1 MYTLFNITQGVGFM
15 KLKKKNLI
23 ITCLLICLSIVFT
36 ACSQQSSNA
45 VNTSNKS
52 NELKVHYIDV
62 GQGDSILVQTKDK
75 NILIDAGT
83 RKSSDNLISYLKKQH
98 IKKLD
103 YVIATHPHEDHIG
116 GMPKVIEEF
125 EISNFYAPKK
135 TANTKIFKDMILQLK
150 KKNLKINVAKK
161 GISLNLSTN
170 SSLDFLAPV
179 KDNYENTNDSSAV
192 VKLTHG
198 NTKFL
203 FTGDAEKTSEK
214 DILNSNEDLSSNVL
228 KVGHHGSHSSSSKE
242 FLDKINPKIAIIS
255 CGKNNDYGHPHKETM
270 KELNKRNIEVYR
282 TDIDGNIVL
291 TSDGENIKK
300 N

>member
-1 MYTLFNITQGVGFM
+1 M

-23 ITCLLICLSIVFT
+23 ITCLLICLSIIFT

-45 VNTSNKS
+45 INTSNKS

-75 NILIDAGT
+75 NILIDSGT
-83 RKSSDNLISYLKKQH
+83 RKSSDNLINYLKKQH

-116 GMPKVIEEF
+116 GMPKVIDEF
-125 EISNFYAPKK
+125 EIGNFYAPKK

-161 GISLNLSTN
+161 GISLDLSN
-170 SSLDFLAPV
+170 DSSLDFLAPV
-179 KDNYENTNDSSAV
+179 KDNYENTNDYSAV
-192 VKLTHG
+192 IKLTHG
-198 NTKFL
+198 NAKFL
-203 FTGDAEKTSEK
+203 FTGDAEKASEK
-214 DILNSNEDLSSNVL
+214 DILNSNVDLSSNVL

-242 FLDKINPKIAIIS
+242 FLDKVNPKMAIIS

-270 KELNKRNIEVYR
+270 KELKKRNIEIYR
-282 TDIDGNIVL
+282 TDIDGNILL

>member
-1 MYTLFNITQGVGFM
+1 M

-83 RKSSDNLISYLKKQH
+83 RKSSDSLISYLKKQH

-161 GISLNLSTN
+161 GISLDLSNN

-228 KVGHHGSHSSSSKE
+228 KIGHHGSHSSSSKE

>member
-1 MYTLFNITQGVGFM
+1 M

-83 RKSSDNLISYLKKQH
+83 RKSSDSLISYLKKQH

-161 GISLNLSTN
+161 GISVDLSNN

>member
-1 MYTLFNITQGVGFM
+1 M

-83 RKSSDNLISYLKKQH
+83 RKSSDSLISYLKKQH

-161 GISLNLSTN
+161 GISLDLSNN

-179 KDNYENTNDSSAV
+179 KDNYKNTNDSSAV

>member
-1 MYTLFNITQGVGFM
+1 M

-83 RKSSDNLISYLKKQH
+83 RKSSDSLISYLKKQH

-161 GISLNLSTN
+161 GISLDLSNN

-192 VKLTHG
+192 IKLTHG

>member
-1 MYTLFNITQGVGFM
+1 M

-45 VNTSNKS
+45 VNTSKSNKS

-161 GISLNLSTN
+161 GISLNLSNN

>member
-1 MYTLFNITQGVGFM
+1 M

-83 RKSSDNLISYLKKQH
+83 RKSSDSLISYLKKQH

-161 GISLNLSTN
+161 GISLDLSNN

-192 VKLTHG
+192 VKLTHR

>member
-1 MYTLFNITQGVGFM
+1 M

-23 ITCLLICLSIVFT
+23 ITCLLICLSIIFT

-83 RKSSDNLISYLKKQH
+83 RKSSDNLINYLKKQH

-116 GMPKVIEEF
+116 GMPKVIDEF

-150 KKNLKINVAKK
+150 KKNLKINIAKK
-161 GISLNLSTN
+161 GISLDLSN
-170 SSLDFLAPV
+170 DSSLDFLAPV

-270 KELNKRNIEVYR
+270 KELKKRNIEVYR
-282 TDIDGNIVL
+282 TDIDGTILL

>member
-1 MYTLFNITQGVGFM
+1 
-15 KLKKKNLI
+15 
-23 ITCLLICLSIVFT
+23 
-36 ACSQQSSNA
+36 SQQSSNA
-45 VNTSNKS
+45 INTSNKS

-62 GQGDSILVQTKDK
+62 GQGDSILVQTKEK

-83 RKSSDNLISYLKKQH
+83 RKSSDNLINYLKKQH

-116 GMPKVIEEF
+116 GMPKVIDKF

-161 GISLNLSTN
+161 GISLDLSN
-170 SSLDFLAPV
+170 DISLDFLAPV
-179 KDNYENTNDSSAV
+179 KDNYENTNDYSAV

-214 DILNSNEDLSSNVL
+214 DILNSNEDLSANVL

-270 KELNKRNIEVYR
+270 KELKKRNIEVYR
-282 TDIDGNIVL
+282 TDIDGNILL

>member
-1 MYTLFNITQGVGFM
+1 M

-23 ITCLLICLSIVFT
+23 IACLLICLSIIFT

-45 VNTSNKS
+45 INTSNKS

-62 GQGDSILVQTKDK
+62 GQGDSLLVQTKDK

-83 RKSSDNLISYLKKQH
+83 RKSSDNLINYLKKQH

-116 GMPKVIEEF
+116 GMPKVIDEF

-161 GISLNLSTN
+161 GISLDLSN
-170 SSLDFLAPV
+170 DSSLDFLAPV
-179 KDNYENTNDSSAV
+179 KDNYENTNDYSAV
-192 VKLTHG
+192 IKLTHG

-214 DILNSNEDLSSNVL
+214 DILNSNVDLSSNIL

-242 FLDKINPKIAIIS
+242 FLDKVNPKMAIIS

-270 KELNKRNIEVYR
+270 KELKKRNIEVYR
-282 TDIDGNIVL
+282 TDIDGNILL

>member
-1 MYTLFNITQGVGFM
+1 M

-83 RKSSDNLISYLKKQH
+83 RKSSDSLISYLKKQH

-161 GISLNLSTN
+161 GISLDLSNN

>member
-1 MYTLFNITQGVGFM
+1 
-15 KLKKKNLI
+15 
-23 ITCLLICLSIVFT
+23 
-36 ACSQQSSNA
+36 
-45 VNTSNKS
+45 
-52 NELKVHYIDV
+52 
-62 GQGDSILVQTKDK
+62 
-75 NILIDAGT
+75 
-83 RKSSDNLISYLKKQH
+83 
-98 IKKLD
+98 
-103 YVIATHPHEDHIG
+103 
-116 GMPKVIEEF
+116 MPKVIEEF

-161 GISLNLSTN
+161 GISLDLSNN

-228 KVGHHGSHSSSSKE
+228 KIGHHGSHSSSSKE
-242 FLDKINPKIAIIS
+242 FLDKIDPKIAIIS

>member
-1 MYTLFNITQGVGFM
+1 M

-45 VNTSNKS
+45 ADASNKS

-83 RKSSDNLISYLKKQH
+83 RKSSDSLISYLKKQH

-161 GISLNLSTN
+161 GISLDLSNN

>member
-1 MYTLFNITQGVGFM
+1 MR
-15 KLKKKNLI
+15 LKKKNLI
-23 ITCLLICLSIVFT
+23 IAFLLICLSFVFT
-36 ACSQQSSNA
+36 ACSPESSKS
-45 VNTSNKS
+45 VNTSSQS

-83 RKSSDNLISYLKKQH
+83 RKNSNNLISYLKKQN

-150 KKNLKINVAKK
+150 NKNLKINVAKE
-161 GISLNLSTN
+161 GVSLDLSNN
-170 SSLDFLAPV
+170 STLDFLAPI
-179 KDNYENTNDSSAV
+179 KDSYENINDYSAV

-214 DILNSNEDLSSNVL
+214 DIINSKADLSADVL
-228 KVGHHGSHSSSSKE
+228 KVGHHGSHTSSSKE
-242 FLDKINPKIAIIS
+242 FLDKVNPKTAIIS

-270 KELNKRNIEVYR
+270 KELNKRNIKVYR
-282 TDIDGNIVL
+282 TDIDGTVVL

>member
-1 MYTLFNITQGVGFM
+1 M

-83 RKSSDNLISYLKKQH
+83 RKSSDSLISYLKKQH

-161 GISLNLSTN
+161 GISLDLSNN

-242 FLDKINPKIAIIS
+242 FLDKIDPKIAIIS